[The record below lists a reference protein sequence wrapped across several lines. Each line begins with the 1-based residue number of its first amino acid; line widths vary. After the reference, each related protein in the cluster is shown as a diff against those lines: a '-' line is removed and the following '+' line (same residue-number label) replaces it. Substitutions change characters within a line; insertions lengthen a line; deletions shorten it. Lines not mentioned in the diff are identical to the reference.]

1 MGKKLTAREVDSITK
16 VGRTAVSEC
25 LYLQI
30 DRRHGGRSWV
40 FRYRDKL
47 TGKLRDKGLG
57 RYDDLS
63 LKDARS
69 QVEIYRNE
77 VKRGI
82 DPITS
87 RREALAAQKAGLGKV
102 KTFGECLNAYLAV
115 HSVAWSNKKH
125 AEAWPNTLNA
135 YAPKLLKL
143 PVTAI
148 NKQAVLDVLTPIW
161 TTKTETA
168 TRVRQRIESVIDF
181 AKSNGD
187 FQGDN
192 PAAWGGNLEG
202 LLANPAKLK
211 DVKHQ
216 PALPYKDMPE
226 FMALL
231 ESKSAFR
238 QDGMLSIKALAL
250 IVLTATRNSE
260 AVRAR
265 WEEFDLDA
273 RTWTIPKT
281 RTKNKQPH
289 TVPLSYKAIEVLT
302 ALRPHSVGYVFPSGD
317 NGRKPITIAAT
328 LKACK
333 ELNRP
338 STGGAFKDAEGRTI
352 TVHGFR
358 STFRNWAGAV
368 STYPRDVAEA
378 ALAHAIKDKT
388 EAAYMRDRLLEK
400 RACMMADWEKFCF
413 KITAS

>member
-1 MGKKLTAREVDSITK
+1 MGKKFTAREVDSITK
-16 VGRTAVSEC
+16 AGRTAVSEC

-30 DRRHGGRSWV
+30 DRRHGGKSWV
-40 FRYRDKL
+40 YRYRDKL

-57 RYDDLS
+57 RYDNLS
-63 LKDARS
+63 LKNARS
-69 QVEIYRNE
+69 LVEIYRNE

-87 RREALAAQKAGLGKV
+87 RREALAAQRAGLGKV
-102 KTFGECLNAYLAV
+102 KTFGECLDEYLAV
-115 HSVAWSNKKH
+115 HSLTWSNKKH
-125 AEAWPNTLNA
+125 AEAWRNTLKT

-148 NKQAVLDVLTPIW
+148 NKNSVLDVLTPIW
-161 TTKTETA
+161 TSKTETA
-168 TRVRQRIESVIDF
+168 TRVRRRIQLVIAF
-181 AKSNGD
+181 AKSKGD

-192 PAAWGGNLEG
+192 PAAWSGNLEG

-211 DVKHQ
+211 NVKHQ
-216 PALPYKDMPE
+216 PALPYKDMAE

-231 ESKSAFR
+231 ESKGAFR
-238 QDGMLSIKALAL
+238 QDGTLSIKALAL

-260 AVRAR
+260 AVSAR

-273 RTWTIPKT
+273 RIWTIPKT

-289 TVPLSYKAIEVLT
+289 TVPLSDKVIEILT
-302 ALRPHSVGYVFPSGD
+302 ALQPHSVGYVFPSGV
-317 NGRKPITIAAT
+317 NGNKPITIAAT

-333 ELNRP
+333 ELNRS
-338 STGGAFKDAEGRTI
+338 STGKPYTDAEGRAI

-368 STYPRDVAEA
+368 SAYPRDIAEA
-378 ALAHAIKDKT
+378 ALAHALKDKT
-388 EAAYMRDRLLEK
+388 EAAYMRDRLLDK
-400 RACMMADWEKFCF
+400 RALMMRDWENYCF
-413 KITAS
+413 SKADI

>member
-16 VGRTAVSEC
+16 AGRTAVSES

-30 DRRHGGRSWV
+30 DRRHGGKSWV
-40 FRYRDKL
+40 YRYRDKL

-87 RREALAAQKAGLGKV
+87 RREALAAQKAGLGRV
-102 KTFGECLNAYLAV
+102 KTFGECLEAYLAV
-115 HSVAWSNKKH
+115 HSVTWSNKKH
-125 AEAWPNTLNA
+125 AEAWPNTLKA
-135 YAPKLLKL
+135 YASKLLKL

-148 NKQAVLDVLTPIW
+148 NKNSVLDVLTPIW

-181 AKSNGD
+181 AKSKGD

-192 PAAWGGNLEG
+192 PAAWSGNLEG

-216 PALPYKDMPE
+216 PALPYKDMAE

-231 ESKSAFR
+231 ESKGAFR

-273 RTWTIPKT
+273 RTWTVPKT
-281 RTKNKQPH
+281 RTKSKQPH
-289 TVPLSYKAIEVLT
+289 TVPLSDKAIEILT
-302 ALRPHSVGYVFPSGD
+302 ALQPRSVGFVFPSGD
-317 NGRKPITIAAT
+317 KGEKPITIAAT

-333 ELNRP
+333 ELNRS
-338 STGGAFKDAEGRTI
+338 STGKPYTDAEDRVI

-358 STFRNWAGAV
+358 STFRNWAGAL
-368 STYPRDVAEA
+368 SSYPRDVAEA
-378 ALAHAIKDKT
+378 ALAHANKDKT
-388 EAAYMRDRLLEK
+388 EAAYLRDKLLEK
-400 RACMMADWEKFCF
+400 RRSMMNDWADFCF
-413 KITAS
+413 SKTT